1 MSEDNTVE
9 RKPGKLRLAP
19 KGGKLELKKTVGAG
33 KVRQSF
39 PRGRSKTVTVEV
51 KKTRSIHGD
60 GGQGQGGLSDAE
72 KAARLKALQALQAGG
87 SSPSAPPAPPPRPRP
102 AARAPE
108 PETPVEAQEPAVEEA
123 PAAEVV
129 GEPAPAPVSEP
140 VAEQASELEAA
151 AETPPVE
158 APPAPVSPAVKAE
171 KPAPEPEVA
180 EAPAPA
186 APELTPEQQELAA
199 LKAAEDEERAK
210 QEAARKAAEARA
222 EAAAPKRRQEEDRR
236 GARPAM
242 RGPRRDDAGPAAGDD
257 ARRGPRPP
265 RRPAAGGAEAP
276 AGGAPDLAAGPRSR
290 DENRRR
296 ARPQEEDRRAAPK
309 RGERGGDS
317 RRRTGKLTI
326 TQALDD
332 NVAEERTRSLASVRR
347 AREREKQQRQ
357 ESGQDTSF
365 VVREVRIP
373 EVIVVSELAN
383 RMAVRGGDVVRKLM
397 QLGVMATVNQ
407 AIDSDTAELVV
418 EEFGHR
424 VRRVSES
431 DVEIGL
437 DAPED
442 DAGDLQQRPPVIT
455 IMGHVDHGK
464 TSLLDAIRKTKVVDG
479 EAGGITQHIGA
490 YQVDA
495 AGGGKLTFLD
505 TPGHAAFSA
514 MRQRGA
520 KVTDIVV
527 LVVAADDG
535 VQPQTIEAINHAR
548 AAEAPLIVAI
558 NKIDKPDAN
567 PDIAKQG
574 LLSHEVIAEDFGGDV
589 QMVPVSAIT
598 GQGLD
603 DLLEAISLQAEL
615 MDLNANPD
623 REARGAVV
631 EAQLDRG
638 RGAVATVLVQSG
650 TLKRGDVMVAGAEW
664 GRVRAMI
671 NERGEQLKEAGPST
685 PVEVLGLSGVPMA
698 GDEVVVVE
706 NEARAREVSE
716 YRQRV
721 ERDKRTATAPRGTID
736 EMFGRIATGE
746 SKELP
751 VVVKADVQ
759 GSLEAI
765 LAALEKFRNDEVS
778 IRVLHSGVGGINES
792 DVTLASSSG
801 GFIVGFNVR
810 AAAAARAQAQQDGVD
825 VRYYSI
831 IYELLD
837 DMKAAVEG
845 LLAPE
850 QREKFIGNA
859 EIREVFNI
867 TKVGKV
873 AGCRIID
880 GVVRRGAGVR
890 LLRDNVVIHE
900 GKLGTLKRFKE
911 EVREVREG
919 FECGMGFENY
929 QDIQVGD
936 VIECFEVEEVA
947 RAL

>member
-1 MSEDNTVE
+1 MSEDETVE
-9 RKPGKLRLAP
+9 RKSGKLRLQP
-19 KGGKLELKKTVGAG
+19 KGTLGLKKTVDAG
-33 KVRQSF
+33 QVQQKF
-39 PRGRSKTVTVEV
+39 TRGRTKTVTVEV
-51 KKTRSIHGD
+51 KKTRAPTREASN
-60 GGQGQGGLSDAE
+60 QEAAGGLSETE
-72 KAARLKALQALQAGG
+72 KAARLKALQALQAGA
-87 SSPSAPPAPPPRPRP
+87 PRPAAPPAPPPRVPKPKPVVVEQSEGEILSPESSADASSDAVQAEDKTQVEVP
-102 AARAPE
+102 APPPE
-108 PETPVEAQEPAVEEA
+108 PELSPEERELLELKRAEEEEREKLAASQREAAERAQATPPSRRPDGRRPGGAADGRRPGGPADGRRSGA
-123 PAAEVV
+123 PAEGRRA
-129 GEPAPAPVSEP
+129 GPAPARTG
-140 VAEQASELEAA
+140 QN
-151 AETPPVE
+151 
-158 APPAPVSPAVKAE
+158 
-171 KPAPEPEVA
+171 
-180 EAPAPA
+180 
-186 APELTPEQQELAA
+186 
-199 LKAAEDEERAK
+199 
-210 QEAARKAAEARA
+210 
-222 EAAAPKRRQEEDRR
+222 
-236 GARPAM
+236 RP
-242 RGPRRDDAGPAAGDD
+242 
-257 ARRGPRPP
+257 PP
-265 RRPAAGGAEAP
+265 RRPGPAEPFMPLDVPLEGRAA
-276 AGGAPDLAAGPRSR
+276 R
-290 DENRRR
+290 DDDRRR
-296 ARPQEEDRRAAPK
+296 ERVTPEEERRATR
-309 RGERGGDS
+309 RGDRGDA

-326 TQALDD
+326 SQALDD
-332 NVAEERTRSLASVRR
+332 EVAEERTRSLASVRR
-347 AREREKQQRQ
+347 ARERERQQRQ
-357 ESGQDTSF
+357 DRSSNDGTF
-365 VVREVRIP
+365 VVREVVVP

-383 RMAVRGGDVVRKLM
+383 RMAVRTVDVVKKMM
-397 QLGVMATVNQ
+397 QLGVMATANQ
-407 AIDSDTAELVV
+407 VVDADTAELVIA
-418 EEFGHR
+418 EFGHR
-424 VRRVSES
+424 IRRVSES

-437 DAPED
+437 DASVD
-442 DAGDLQQRPPVIT
+442 SDADLVGRPPVIT

-464 TSLLDAIRKTKVVDG
+464 TSLLDAIRKTKVTEG

-490 YQVDA
+490 YQVDVNGA
-495 AGGGKLTFLD
+495 TLTFLD

-535 VQPQTIEAINHAR
+535 VQPQTVEAINHAK
-548 AAEAPLIVAI
+548 AAEAPMIVAI
-558 NKIDKPDAN
+558 NKIDKPDADPN
-567 PDIAKQG
+567 IAKQG
-574 LLSHEVIAEDFGGDV
+574 LLTHEIVAEDFGGDV

-603 DLLEAISLQAEL
+603 DLLEAIALQAEL
-615 MDLNANPD
+615 LELKANPV
-623 REARGAVV
+623 REARGAVI

-650 TLKRGDVMVAGAEW
+650 TLRRGDVLVAGAEW
-664 GRVRAMI
+664 GRVRAML
-671 NERGEQLKEAGPST
+671 NERGEQVDEAGPST

-698 GDEVVVVE
+698 GDEVVVVDSD
-706 NEARAREVSE
+706 ARAREVSE
-716 YRQRV
+716 YRQRI
-721 ERDKRTATAPRGTID
+721 ERDKRTATAPRGTIN
-736 EMFGRIATGE
+736 EMFGRIASGE

-765 LAALEKFRNDEVS
+765 VGSLEKFQNDEVS
-778 IRVLHSGVGGINES
+778 IRVLHSGVGAISES

-801 GFIVGFNVR
+801 GFLVGFNVR
-810 AAAAARAQAQQDGVD
+810 AGASARNQAQQDGVD
-825 VRYYSI
+825 IRYYSI

-880 GVVRRGAGVR
+880 GIVKRGAGVR

-929 QDIQVGD
+929 QDIKEGD

-947 RAL
+947 RVL